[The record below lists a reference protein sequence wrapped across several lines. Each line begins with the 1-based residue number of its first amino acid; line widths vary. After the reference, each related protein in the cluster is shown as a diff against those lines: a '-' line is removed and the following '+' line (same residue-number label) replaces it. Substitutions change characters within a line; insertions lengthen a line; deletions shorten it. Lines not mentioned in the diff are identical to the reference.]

1 VSLRITENEF
11 AQIMSSGYVLLQ
23 QGEPEQA
30 IAEFQRASTLGI
42 KQDEAQAAII
52 QTENEIAN
60 TEIVRIRE
68 LITVAEQNEQWQDA
82 VDQYD
87 SVLAI
92 DSNLL
97 FAINGRDYANR
108 RGGLDRLLE
117 QGIANP
123 ERFSEDAVY
132 EETLGWYWVGRDIP
146 EPGPRLVGQL
156 DTLEKFLVNSQVP
169 TDISFRSDS
178 LTDVTLLRIS
188 ELGFFEQTSLSL
200 KPGRYVAV
208 GKRSGYRDVREEF
221 TVGFGLTP
229 ETVIVRCDE
238 RISSAGR

>member
-1 VSLRITENEF
+1 
-11 AQIMSSGYVLLQ
+11 M
-23 QGEPEQA
+23 
-30 IAEFQRASTLGI
+30 
-42 KQDEAQAAII
+42 
-52 QTENEIAN
+52 
-60 TEIVRIRE
+60 
-68 LITVAEQNEQWQDA
+68 
-82 VDQYD
+82 
-87 SVLAI
+87 AI

-108 RGGLDRLLE
+108 RAGLDRLLE
-117 QGIANP
+117 EGIANP

-146 EPGPRLVGQL
+146 EPGQRLVGQL
-156 DTLEKFLVNSQVP
+156 DTLEKFLENSQVP
-169 TDISFRSDS
+169 IDISFKSDS

-229 ETVIVRCDE
+229 ETVVVRCDE